1 MDIEEFFDQPYT
13 DRQLIEFVDDSKLEK
28 KSLLVAILENDKLF
42 DASAAGIVGAT
53 RLISAPLGLAAS
65 GIKKLSNN
73 SKPDIPKSESDN
85 LLQFSSLKQTREH
98 LLTSINER
106 KTDIKL
112 HQKYQKKGVFIHLIG
127 RSYIEHFKLPPT
139 HPRNHTI
146 YVANPVVRQEYPPLA
161 DFHRFTF
168 ENKFNELLSLLTH
181 LGARTIEVY
190 HMRGWGAAFTAQ
202 LGVHLSKSNTANVGT
217 QRHTEQTL
225 LYKAVLQGHT
235 PSMPEGLKWY
245 DNEPTWRQIVDQRMH
260 HGLQSFSLRH
270 KYTDDFGINIE
281 LGSKLKK
288 AGFEL
293 GGSFEGHTETVWRVT
308 GEFLSHDEKE
318 TGDE

>member
-127 RSYIEHFKLPPT
+127 RSYVEHFKLPPT
-139 HPRNHTI
+139 HPRNDTI
-146 YVANPVVRQEYPPLA
+146 YVANPVVRQEYTPLA